1 MDNYYTRINNIKDEI
16 KKLTEEIEFLV
27 KKKEN
32 GKISDNEKL
41 KITEYQNKIYE
52 DICKKKSELVEVKN
66 EFQKYKNETKIKNEY
81 ETVYI
86 YNNKKNREEIK
97 NERDMEIIKYKEA
110 VEYKERYDKIDC
122 KEYPSYL
129 FFYDKIEKFYGKMN
143 GLFVKNDEEF
153 DNNMNKMKKEK
164 REFIEKKDN
173 GIYFKEITMY
183 LSNDE
188 YDNITNI
195 NKEIDDIIIELI
207 TEELY
212 DEIDTLVNEYI
223 KSKIKTKI
231 VKVKYNKINEYLH
244 NIYKKTEIDIY
255 TYYNTKYNLHILKTK
270 DYNYKESLI
279 NRKIYEYEKNKKL
292 YEQNQKYKKNVII
305 NVNRDML
312 NYIRMKLNTST
323 EAVEHTNK
331 SWNKIDNDE
340 RIKYIK
346 EYLKRQIKKDDENM
360 IDEIITKYKNKKI
373 NTRHIKW
380 NKEKGEID
388 EITNLKFDN
397 NYNYQI
403 IYEKKEQTNNIDDNI
418 KKNINEII
426 LKYIILNKKINE
438 DNKNIISKI
447 MDECI
452 KKNIKNKRIVKMYI
466 EENFEKI
473 KDIVK

>member
-173 GIYFKEITMY
+173 GIYFKEIIMY

-207 TEELY
+207 TKELY

-270 DYNYKESLI
+270 DYKYKESLI

>member
-1 MDNYYTRINNIKDEI
+1 MDNYYVRINNIKNEI

-32 GKISDNEKL
+32 GKTSDNEKL

-270 DYNYKESLI
+270 DYKYKESLI

-438 DNKNIISKI
+438 ENKNIISKI

>member
-1 MDNYYTRINNIKDEI
+1 MDNYYVRINNIKNEI

-32 GKISDNEKL
+32 GKTSDNEKL

-270 DYNYKESLI
+270 DYKYKESLI

-305 NVNRDML
+305 NINRDML

>member
-41 KITEYQNKIYE
+41 KITEYHNKIVD
-52 DICKKKSELVEVKN
+52 DICKKKNELVEVKN
-66 EFQKYKNETKIKNEY
+66 EFQKYKNEKKIKNEY

-153 DNNMNKMKKEK
+153 DNNMDKMKKEK
-164 REFIEKKDN
+164 KEFIEKKDN
-173 GIYFKEITMY
+173 GIYFKEIVTY
-183 LSNDE
+183 LSNNE
-188 YDNITNI
+188 CDNIINI

-207 TEELY
+207 TIDLY
-212 DEIDTLVNEYI
+212 NEIENLVNEYI

-244 NIYKKTEIDIY
+244 SIYKKNEIDIY

-270 DYNYKESLI
+270 DYKYKESLI

-292 YEQNQKYKKNVII
+292 HEQNEKYKKNVII
-305 NVNRDML
+305 NLNRDML
-312 NYIRMKLNTST
+312 NYIRIKLNTST
-323 EAVEHTNK
+323 EVVENTKKN
-331 SWNKIDNDE
+331 WNKIDNDE

-346 EYLKRQIKKDDENM
+346 DYLKKQIKKDDVNM
-360 IDEIITKYKNKKI
+360 IDEIIKIYKTKKI

-388 EITNLKFDN
+388 EITNLKFDDNN
-397 NYNYQI
+397 NYELI
-403 IYEKKEQTNNIDDNI
+403 CEKKEKTNDIDENI

-438 DNKNIISKI
+438 ENKSIILKI

-473 KDIVK
+473 KDLVK

>member
-41 KITEYQNKIYE
+41 KITEYHNKIVD
-52 DICKKKSELVEVKN
+52 DICKKKNELVEVKN
-66 EFQKYKNETKIKNEY
+66 EFQKYKNEKKIKNEY

-153 DNNMNKMKKEK
+153 DNNMDKMKKEK
-164 REFIEKKDN
+164 KEFIEKKDN
-173 GIYFKEITMY
+173 GIYFKEIVTY
-183 LSNDE
+183 LSNNE
-188 YDNITNI
+188 CDNIINI

-207 TEELY
+207 TIDLY
-212 DEIDTLVNEYI
+212 NEIENLVNEYI

-244 NIYKKTEIDIY
+244 NIYKKNEIDIY

-270 DYNYKESLI
+270 DYKYKESLI
-279 NRKIYEYEKNKKL
+279 NRKIYEYEENKKL
-292 YEQNQKYKKNVII
+292 HEQN
-305 NVNRDML
+305 
-312 NYIRMKLNTST
+312 
-323 EAVEHTNK
+323 E
-331 SWNKIDNDE
+331 
-340 RIKYIK
+340 KYISLCF
-346 EYLKRQIKKDDENM
+346 YHLQ
-360 IDEIITKYKNKKI
+360 
-373 NTRHIKW
+373 
-380 NKEKGEID
+380 
-388 EITNLKFDN
+388 
-397 NYNYQI
+397 
-403 IYEKKEQTNNIDDNI
+403 
-418 KKNINEII
+418 
-426 LKYIILNKKINE
+426 
-438 DNKNIISKI
+438 S
-447 MDECI
+447 
-452 KKNIKNKRIVKMYI
+452 
-466 EENFEKI
+466 
-473 KDIVK
+473 

>member
-1 MDNYYTRINNIKDEI
+1 MDNYYVRINNIKNEI

-32 GKISDNEKL
+32 GKTSDNEKL

-153 DNNMNKMKKEK
+153 DNNMTKMKKEK

-270 DYNYKESLI
+270 DYKYKESLI

>member
-270 DYNYKESLI
+270 DYKYKESLI

>member
-1 MDNYYTRINNIKDEI
+1 MDNYYTRINNIKNEI

-32 GKISDNEKL
+32 GKTSDNEKL

-153 DNNMNKMKKEK
+153 DNNMDKMKKEK
-164 REFIEKKDN
+164 KEFIEKKDN
-173 GIYFKEITMY
+173 GIYFKEIVTY
-183 LSNDE
+183 LSNNE
-188 YDNITNI
+188 CDNIINI

-207 TEELY
+207 TIDLY
-212 DEIDTLVNEYI
+212 NEIENLVNEYI

-270 DYNYKESLI
+270 DYKYKESLI

-292 YEQNQKYKKNVII
+292 HEQNEKYKKNVII
-305 NVNRDML
+305 NLNRDML
-312 NYIRMKLNTST
+312 NYIRIKLNTSI
-323 EAVEHTNK
+323 EVVENIK
-331 SWNKIDNDE
+331 KNWNKIDNDE

-346 EYLKRQIKKDDENM
+346 EYLKKKIKKDDENM
-360 IDEIITKYKNKKI
+360 IDEIIKKYKTKKI

-388 EITNLKFDN
+388 EITNLKFDDN
-397 NYNYQI
+397 DNYELI
-403 IYEKKEQTNNIDDNI
+403 CEKKEKTNDIDENI
-418 KKNINEII
+418 KKHINEII

-438 DNKNIISKI
+438 ENKSIILKI

-473 KDIVK
+473 KDLVK

>member
-41 KITEYQNKIYE
+41 KITEYHNKIVD
-52 DICKKKSELVEVKN
+52 DICKKKNELVEVKN
-66 EFQKYKNETKIKNEY
+66 EFQKYKNEKKIKNEY

-153 DNNMNKMKKEK
+153 DNNMDKMKKEK
-164 REFIEKKDN
+164 KEFIEKKDN
-173 GIYFKEITMY
+173 GIYFKEIVTY
-183 LSNDE
+183 LSNNE
-188 YDNITNI
+188 CDNIINI

-207 TEELY
+207 TIDLY
-212 DEIDTLVNEYI
+212 NEIENLVNEYI

-244 NIYKKTEIDIY
+244 NIYKKNGIDIY

-270 DYNYKESLI
+270 DYKYKESLI

-292 YEQNQKYKKNVII
+292 HEQNEKYKKNVII
-305 NVNRDML
+305 NLNRDML
-312 NYIRMKLNTST
+312 NYIRIKLNTST
-323 EAVEHTNK
+323 EVVENTKKN
-331 SWNKIDNDE
+331 WNKIDNDE

-346 EYLKRQIKKDDENM
+346 DYLKKQIKKDDVNM
-360 IDEIITKYKNKKI
+360 IDEIIKIYKTKKI

-388 EITNLKFDN
+388 EITNLKFDDNN
-397 NYNYQI
+397 NYELI
-403 IYEKKEQTNNIDDNI
+403 CEKKEKTNDIDENI

-438 DNKNIISKI
+438 ENKSIILKI

-473 KDIVK
+473 KDLVK

>member
-41 KITEYQNKIYE
+41 KITEYHNKIVD
-52 DICKKKSELVEVKN
+52 DICKKKNELVEVKN
-66 EFQKYKNETKIKNEY
+66 EFQKYKNEKKIKNEY

-153 DNNMNKMKKEK
+153 DNNMDKMKKEK
-164 REFIEKKDN
+164 KEFIEKKDN
-173 GIYFKEITMY
+173 GIYFKEIVMY
-183 LSNDE
+183 LSNNE
-188 YDNITNI
+188 CDNIINI

-207 TEELY
+207 TIDLY
-212 DEIDTLVNEYI
+212 NEIENLVNEYI

-244 NIYKKTEIDIY
+244 NIYKKNEIDIY

-270 DYNYKESLI
+270 DYKYKESLI

-292 YEQNQKYKKNVII
+292 HEQNQKYKKNVII
-305 NVNRDML
+305 NLNRDML
-312 NYIRMKLNTST
+312 NYIRIKLNTSI
-323 EAVEHTNK
+323 EVVENAK
-331 SWNKIDNDE
+331 KNWNKIDNDE

-346 EYLKRQIKKDDENM
+346 EYLKKEIKKDDENM
-360 IDEIITKYKNKKI
+360 IDDIIKKYKTKKI

-388 EITNLKFDN
+388 EITNLKFDDNN
-397 NYNYQI
+397 NYEI
-403 IYEKKEQTNNIDDNI
+403 ICEKKEKTNDIDENI
-418 KKNINEII
+418 KKTINEII

-438 DNKNIISKI
+438 ENNSIILKI

-473 KDIVK
+473 KDLVK

>member
-1 MDNYYTRINNIKDEI
+1 MDNYYVRINNIKNEI

-32 GKISDNEKL
+32 GKTSDNEKL

-66 EFQKYKNETKIKNEY
+66 EFKKYKNEKKINNEY

-110 VEYKERYDKIDC
+110 VEYKERYDKVDC

-153 DNNMNKMKKEK
+153 DSNMDKMKKEK

-173 GIYFKEITMY
+173 GIYFKEIIMY

-188 YDNITNI
+188 CDNITNI

-207 TEELY
+207 TVELY
-212 DEIDTLVNEYI
+212 NEIEKLVNEYI

-270 DYNYKESLI
+270 DYKYKESLI
-279 NRKIYEYEKNKKL
+279 NRKIYEYEKNKRL

-305 NVNRDML
+305 NTNRDML
-312 NYIRMKLNTST
+312 NYIRMKLNTII
-323 EAVEHTNK
+323 EVVEHKNK
-331 SWNKIDNDE
+331 SWNKIDNEE

-360 IDEIITKYKNKKI
+360 LDEIITKYKNKKI

-388 EITNLKFDN
+388 EITNLKFDDNN
-397 NYNYQI
+397 NYEI
-403 IYEKKEQTNNIDDNI
+403 ICEKKEQTNNIDDNI
-418 KKNINEII
+418 KKIVNEII
-426 LKYIILNKKINE
+426 LKYVILNKKLNE

>member
-1 MDNYYTRINNIKDEI
+1 MDNYYVRINNIKNEI

-32 GKISDNEKL
+32 GKTSDNEKL

-270 DYNYKESLI
+270 DYKYKESLI